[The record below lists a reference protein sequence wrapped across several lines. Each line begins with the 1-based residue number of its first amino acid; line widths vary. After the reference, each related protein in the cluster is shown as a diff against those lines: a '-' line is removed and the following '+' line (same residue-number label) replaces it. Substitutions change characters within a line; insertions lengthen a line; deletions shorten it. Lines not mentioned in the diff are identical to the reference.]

1 MGVIAAGVSA
11 PTVLAGQKDRS
22 GPDFS
27 LLGNNNDQITITCPS
42 GISFDIKQ
50 DKGGSDPTP
59 VAGANNGKII
69 SGNTLPAGNNY
80 YIANPKSATES
91 FAVILSQD

>member
-1 MGVIAAGVSA
+1 MGIIAAGVSA
-11 PTVLAGQKDRS
+11 PTTLSGQKDRS

-27 LLGNNNDQITITCPS
+27 LLGNNNDQITITS
-42 GISFDIKQ
+42 TTGGNFDIKQ

-59 VAGANNGKII
+59 VPNANGKII

-80 YIANPKSATES
+80 YIANPKNATES
-91 FAVILSQD
+91 FSVTLSQD